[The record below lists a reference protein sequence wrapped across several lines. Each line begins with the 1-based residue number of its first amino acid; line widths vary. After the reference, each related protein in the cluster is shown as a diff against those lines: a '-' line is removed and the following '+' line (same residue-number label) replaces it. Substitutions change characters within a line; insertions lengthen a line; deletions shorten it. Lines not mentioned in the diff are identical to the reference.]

1 MVISQMS
8 FSQAADLPHLKNE
21 SYASAL
27 AKMIKSGQT
36 PFHSEEADICS
47 DDEDAVFDEICE

>member
-21 SYASAL
+21 SYAR
-27 AKMIKSGQT
+27 AKMIKSG
-36 PFHSEEADICS
+36 
-47 DDEDAVFDEICE
+47 